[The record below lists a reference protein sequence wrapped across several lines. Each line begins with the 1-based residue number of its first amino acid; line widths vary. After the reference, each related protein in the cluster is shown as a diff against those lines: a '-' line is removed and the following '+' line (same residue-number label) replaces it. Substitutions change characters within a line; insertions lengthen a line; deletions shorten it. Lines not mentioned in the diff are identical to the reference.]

1 MSIGLVAIIQIAA
14 AVWVIT
20 NIVKRQDKTSE
31 QRLIW
36 ILAAVV
42 AGIITAIVYYFLEH
56 SKQNTNINKHGF

>member
-42 AGIITAIVYYFLEH
+42 AGIITAIVYYVLEH
-56 SKQNTNINKHGF
+56 SKQNTNH

>member
-14 AVWVIT
+14 AIWVIT
-20 NIVKRQDKTSE
+20 SIIKRQDKTSE